1 MYSVLVVAE
10 ALGKSNTSRVVD
22 LWPNSGNPHTPAY
35 AIYEHDNLARVLLIN
50 YMTEQNGQGSYT
62 ATISVGGGDTGE
74 SNGTPASVQVK

>member
-35 AIYEHDNLARVLLIN
+35 AIYEHDNLARILLIN
-50 YMTEQNGQGSYT
+50 YMTDPSGANDYT
-62 ATISVGGGDTGE
+62 ASISVGGGDT
-74 SNGTPASVQVK
+74 NTPNAVPASVKVK